1 MEEPTLDAL
10 RGAGDTSGIPATEDH
25 SLGQKIAA
33 AVGIAFM
40 GGYIGYSL
48 VYNQQAGVPQAL
60 WSREDENHEPVST
73 VLRPRLALVNMSD
86 GFRLC
91 AMAGLRAWLD
101 VEDEV
106 ELEFPTVTFIEEE
119 EAAAIAGLAAEARRA
134 ALFAW
139 AELKERSEMSESLAL
154 KPLCCVVYRT
164 ITEVDGEALDDWD
177 VQKTELARW
186 HGKRFVTRH
195 CVGVSVNGK
204 HAMVLMHDIEG
215 IVDVGPPS
223 TCDDVCISDCGA
235 LARRYGAPCASSFHR
250 WRLSAETHSSLATG
264 QPTPK
269 LLQGLGARP
278 QDGQRCQL
286 WQSPLHLFAALGAVL
301 RYSRTDAVVYPDY
314 ITTPVL
320 VPQNGSAVRASW
332 WCRMQR
338 LARRCASP
346 LLRRYTA
353 RQSELVERQRQL
365 SSTFVVDISLA
376 EKSASVTSD
385 MLRVVEEYVVEW
397 MRDMSGTPRSKAS
410 VQTAHRV
417 CAHGT
422 AVGAQK
428 LKLSPVIRVD
438 LTDIVCNVLAAEW
451 LLIRLVS
458 LFAALGLSPA
468 RAQLV
473 AVPEPQASASL
484 LYPTPNSPQR
494 QHLWLS
500 RLTPHSVSRSADRYT
515 RTLCMTPTACT
526 TQQGRFPACA
536 TSDGRESGY
545 VVSEHDF
552 SCSYADTSTA
562 FL

>member
-1 MEEPTLDAL
+1 MEEPTLDA
-10 RGAGDTSGIPATEDH
+10 RRDAGGISGSPATEDY
-25 SLGQKIAA
+25 SLIEKVAA

-60 WSREDENHEPVST
+60 WSREDENREPAST
-73 VLRPRLALVNMSD
+73 VFRPRLALVNMSD
-86 GFRLC
+86 GLRLC
-91 AMAGLRAWLD
+91 AESGLRAWLD
-101 VEDEV
+101 VEEEV
-106 ELEFPTVTFIEEE
+106 ELQFPTVTFIEEE

-154 KPLCCVVYRT
+154 EPLCCVVYRT
-164 ITEVDGEALDDWD
+164 ITEVDGEALDGWD
-177 VQKTELARW
+177 LQNVELARW

-195 CVGVSVNGK
+195 CVGVSVDGK
-204 HAMVLMHDIEG
+204 HAMVLTHDIEG
-215 IVDVGPPS
+215 IVDVEPLS
-223 TCDDVCISDCGA
+223 ACDDVRINDCGA
-235 LARRYGAPCASSFHR
+235 LARRYGAPCASSFRR
-250 WRLSAETHSSLATG
+250 WRLTAETHPSFATG
-264 QPTPK
+264 QPPAK
-269 LLQGLGARP
+269 LLPGLGARP
-278 QDGQRCQL
+278 QDGERCQL

-314 ITTPVL
+314 ITTPAL
-320 VPQNGSAVRASW
+320 VPQNGSAARASW

-346 LLRRYTA
+346 FLRRYTA
-353 RQSELVERQRQL
+353 RQSELAERQRQL

-376 EKSASVTSD
+376 DKSASVTSD
-385 MLRVVEEYVVEW
+385 MLRVVEECVVEW
-397 MRDMSGTPRSKAS
+397 MRDMSGTPRTKAS
-410 VQTAHRV
+410 VQNANRV
-417 CAHGT
+417 CARGT
-422 AVGAQK
+422 AVGAQE
-428 LKLSPVIRVD
+428 LKVSPVIRVD

-473 AVPEPQASASL
+473 AVPEPQASDSL
-484 LYPTPNSPQR
+484 LYPTPNGPQR

-500 RLTPHSVSRSADRYT
+500 RLTPHPVSKSADTYT
-515 RTLCMTPTACT
+515 RTLCKTPTACIT
-526 TQQGRFPACA
+526 EQGRFPPCA
-536 TSDGRESGY
+536 TTGRRESGY
-545 VVSEHDF
+545 VISEHDF
-552 SCSYADTSTA
+552 SYSCADTSTA